1 MQLQEEQSLP
11 LHQEAT
17 ALSLKVILFQS
28 LVGAVAAAAA
38 IIGLLLRPQVH
49 SRLPTS
55 VSIFA
60 RADGGPRSRVC
71 AR

>member
-28 LVGAVAAAAA
+28 LVGAVAAA

-55 VSIFA
+55 VSISA